1 MASGK
6 KYKVWVNGTFD
17 VLHYGHIKLLEF
29 ASTLGD
35 VTVGIDSDE
44 RVRELKGENR
54 PFNNQNFRKFMLES
68 VKYVKE
74 VVVYNTRE
82 ELINSVKINRP
93 DYMVIGDDYKDQIV
107 YGSEYVI
114 KELIFYKKIPDI
126 STSKILNYY
135 KND

>member
-1 MASGK
+1 MVSGK

-44 RVRELKGENR
+44 RVRELKGKNR

>member
-1 MASGK
+1 MVSGK